1 MGPEVEGSNPS
12 PGIHCRGSLET
23 GCARRAIGTNT
34 QPEKGETELCGCLIE
49 STCVRLTMSGSEA
62 RHSGKCFI
70 RYGLD
75 KQLKV
80 EDIDVQNEVSASG

>member
-1 MGPEVEGSNPS
+1 
-12 PGIHCRGSLET
+12 
-23 GCARRAIGTNT
+23 
-34 QPEKGETELCGCLIE
+34 
-49 STCVRLTMSGSEA
+49 VRLTMSGSEA